1 MCCTE
6 AMVACPIDVTAADA
20 AAADEAAL
28 ASLVQTLASAP
39 AEVRVCGTYT
49 THPLCLGMYSRVV
62 GRQCEGRALYQQGTA
77 DSFLSFFR
85 RRWRIGCGDGVGTF
99 GCWISVDDDAQYP
112 NDIRASWQQF
122 DASGA
127 VFVAVP
133 TVSVMLEGRSHME
146 CRVHHCVCCRLPV
159 LNHG

>member
-1 MCCTE
+1 
-6 AMVACPIDVTAADA
+6 MVACPIDVTAADA

-28 ASLVQTLASAP
+28 ASLMVQTLASAP
-39 AEVRVCGTYT
+39 AEVRVCGTCSA
-49 THPLCLGMYSRVV
+49 HPLCLGMFSRVV

-112 NDIRASWQQF
+112 NAIRASWQLF
-122 DASGA
+122 DKGA
-127 VFVAVP
+127 LVALP

-146 CRVHHCVCCRLPV
+146 RRVHHCVL
-159 LNHG
+159 